1 DYDQWRQLG
10 LEGWGY
16 ADVLP
21 YFRRSERNWRGAGTY
36 HGGDGE
42 LTVRLG
48 ASPHLLYEPL
58 LAAAQAAGF
67 VGGEDIHG
75 DVSEGIARAELTVG
89 DFGRRRSTYRAFLKP
104 AMRRHNLTVVSRAL
118 TTRVR
123 LDRGR
128 AVGVDYLQNGRVVAA
143 GADREVILAG
153 GAYNSPQL

>member
-1 DYDQWRQLG
+1 
-10 LEGWGY
+10 
-16 ADVLP
+16 
-21 YFRRSERNWRGAGTY
+21 
-36 HGGDGE
+36 
-42 LTVRLG
+42 
-48 ASPHLLYEPL
+48 
-58 LAAAQAAGF
+58 F
-67 VGGEDIHG
+67 VESEDIHG

-143 GADREVILAG
+143 AAGRRARRAG
-153 GAYNSPQL
+153 GGRHAPPRRWCSGHAPPPAPRRR